1 MLNKL
6 AGRQW
11 INNQDND
18 IINSKVKKVP
28 AIIDNICQRCGQV
41 VIYRL
46 PTGHKYCHSCIGL
59 GRVSENDFLC
69 RMSRV
74 GDAVKNEN
82 HVLTWKGDLTDRQA
96 KVSAD
101 LLHALQNNQD
111 HLVHAVTGAG
121 KTEMLFKAVEYFL
134 QQGKYV
140 ALATP
145 RLDVVNEL
153 YPRMCR
159 AFANTKIGK
168 YHGKMAQDPDNEP
181 FIICTTHQLL
191 KYYQAFDLII
201 IDEVDAFPYV
211 NNPMLYYGAKNAIKP
226 TGQTFYLTATPSKDM
241 LTKVKNGEMGYSL
254 LQQRFHGGLLAVP
267 EEYLFWRKYISG
279 ESLHPFLIKVLNE
292 IINSGK
298 PLLVFV
304 PRIAELGLYQTILQK
319 KYSQL
324 VIASVHSSDKNRQQ
338 KVEQFRNREISIL
351 LTTTILERGVTFPGV
366 QVIVIA
372 ADDAIYTTAG
382 LVQIAGRVGCAATDQ
397 VGRVIFCYH
406 HYTKAL
412 KEAKKQIVEMN
423 HATMSFM

>member
-1 MLNKL
+1 MNKL

-82 HVLTWKGDLTDRQA
+82 HLLTWKGDLTDRQA

-140 ALATP
+140 ALAH
-145 RLDVVNEL
+145 LDLMSLMNYILVCVEHLPILKLENIMEKWH
-153 YPRMCR
+153 
-159 AFANTKIGK
+159 KIPITN
-168 YHGKMAQDPDNEP
+168 H
-181 FIICTTHQLL
+181 LL
-191 KYYQAFDLII
+191 
-201 IDEVDAFPYV
+201 
-211 NNPMLYYGAKNAIKP
+211 
-226 TGQTFYLTATPSKDM
+226 
-241 LTKVKNGEMGYSL
+241 
-254 LQQRFHGGLLAVP
+254 
-267 EEYLFWRKYISG
+267 
-279 ESLHPFLIKVLNE
+279 
-292 IINSGK
+292 
-298 PLLVFV
+298 FV
-304 PRIAELGLYQTILQK
+304 
-319 KYSQL
+319 
-324 VIASVHSSDKNRQQ
+324 
-338 KVEQFRNREISIL
+338 L
-351 LTTTILERGVTFPGV
+351 LTNF
-366 QVIVIA
+366 
-372 ADDAIYTTAG
+372 
-382 LVQIAGRVGCAATDQ
+382 
-397 VGRVIFCYH
+397 
-406 HYTKAL
+406 
-412 KEAKKQIVEMN
+412 
-423 HATMSFM
+423 